1 MSANTFYHGCYAT
14 GAHALS
20 SCREQT
26 FVAPAA
32 DAAVGNSCRVNA
44 ATLEFGYRSRAQ
56 IDMRLM
62 AGSNRYAYSGTKSG
76 VKTLGKRLVYLIACA
91 ADAWAYCHA
100 YIPRLSAQTRHLHD
114 SRSQYAVI

>member
-1 MSANTFYHGCYAT
+1 MLDNTFYHGRYAT

-20 SCREQT
+20 SCRKQAP
-26 FVAPAA
+26 VAPAA
-32 DAAVGNSCRVNA
+32 DAAVGNTCRVNA

-62 AGSNRYAYSGTKSG
+62 ARGNRHAHTRAEPGLETR
-76 VKTLGKRLVYLIACA
+76 GKLLVNLVACA
-91 ADAWAYCHA
+91 ADAWAYGYA
-100 YIPRLSAQTRHLHD
+100 YIRD